1 MLIKFNIKSE
11 YAKNIVTLVTGT
23 AIAQVIPIVIMPM
36 LTRLYTPVEFGM
48 FGMYIGIVSLL
59 LVISTFKYDVAIIQP
74 KKDSDAEQLFK
85 LSFSI
90 SLIFNILIFLLIYS
104 NIYYLSN
111 ILEENYFIYFL
122 YFIPYTVFIMSA
134 NSGLNFIMNRRKYY
148 KQMSINKVIQGIS
161 IVGISLLCG
170 FLDNTMFGLL
180 IGFVIGHTIVFLN
193 LFYRY
198 WNTIE
203 KANYP
208 RMLKVAS
215 EYKDYP
221 MYALPSGLGNT
232 SASQMPVILLVKVF
246 NSSVSGYYY
255 LVEKVLSAPISLLSG
270 SVSSVFRQKA
280 QEDKH
285 TIGNY
290 NEIFKKT
297 FLKLVLIGFPIFL
310 LLGMFGQ
317 EIFAFIFGENWREA
331 GVYAQILSPLFFFKF
346 SISPLMSSFYISNK
360 LAVDM
365 IGQII
370 YAIMILISI
379 YIGYMF
385 NSILLSIGL
394 ISFCGSLFYLIFL
407 YLAYFYSIGE
417 VK

>member
-1 MLIKFNIKSE
+1 
-11 YAKNIVTLVTGT
+11 
-23 AIAQVIPIVIMPM
+23 MPV

-48 FGMYIGIVSLL
+48 FGLYTGIVSLL
-59 LVISTFKYDVAIIQP
+59 LVIATFKYDVAIIQP
-74 KKDSDAEQLFK
+74 KKNSDAEQLFK
-85 LSFSI
+85 LSLSI
-90 SLIFNILIFLLIYS
+90 SLIFNISIFILIYT

-111 ILEENYFIYFL
+111 ILEENYSKYFL
-122 YFIPYTVFIMSA
+122 YFIPYAVFIMSA

-170 FLDNTMFGLL
+170 LLDNTMYGLL
-180 IGFVIGHTIVFLN
+180 IGFVTGHTIVFLN

-203 KANYP
+203 RADYS

-221 MYALPSGLGNT
+221 MYALPSGLGST

-270 SVSSVFRQKA
+270 SVSSVFRQKG
-280 QEDKH
+280 QEDRH

-290 NEIFKKT
+290 NEIFKTT

-310 LLGMFGQ
+310 SLGIFGQ
-317 EIFAFIFGENWREA
+317 EIFGFIFGDNWRVA

-346 SISPLMSSFYISNK
+346 SISPLMSSFYISDK

-370 YAIMILISI
+370 YAIMILVSI
-379 YIGYMF
+379 YTGYLF

-407 YLAYFYSIGE
+407 YLAYFYSKGE
-417 VK
+417 S